1 MKRSGKVFRGMMLA
15 VLLSGAF
22 ASAQTTDDGETLAAR
37 ESDLR
42 VRLAAMRE
50 GVDDVPLP
58 LVVEVFSGHT
68 VIPWEGEEREALER
82 VSAALLSAIN
92 ESGIRADRV
101 NEAGNKVE
109 SFVEEALQGLGF
121 ETGRPAGPSGRIH
134 SSGYPDLEAAR
145 GGHSFYVEV
154 KSYNTTTIRSTQRT
168 FYVSPSADFKVTR
181 DAFHLLIAIELAEED
196 GAYFARSV
204 KWVDLSGLKCDLK
217 YELNASNRDLYDP
230 AAGLVV
236 IDTKTEN

>member
-1 MKRSGKVFRGMMLA
+1 MKLSGKVLRAMMLA
-15 VLLSGAF
+15 ALLCGASV
-22 ASAQTTDDGETLAAR
+22 SAQTTGDGKTPAAR

-42 VRLAAMRE
+42 SRLAAMRE

-58 LVVEVFSGHT
+58 LIVEVFSGHA
-68 VIPWEGEEREALER
+68 VIPWAGEEREALER
-82 VSAALLSAIN
+82 VAVAVLTAIN
-92 ESGIRADRV
+92 ETGIRADRV

-109 SFVEEALQGLGF
+109 SFVDEALKMMKF

-145 GGHSFYVEV
+145 GGNSFYIEV

-168 FYVSPSADFKVTR
+168 FYVSPSTDFKVTR
-181 DAFHLLIAIELAEED
+181 DAFHMLIAIELAAAD
-196 GAYFARSV
+196 GAYFAHSV

-230 AAGLVV
+230 DAGLVV
-236 IDTKTEN
+236 IDTNAEN